1 MTFDMGRAVDMTCRT
16 MEDYAAVL
24 ETETEAIRAV
34 RMDEVT
40 TLAPR
45 KEKLAHQLDVLL
57 GGLRDDGERFTAHVR
72 SRPELRG
79 ELEMRWNRLTALAV
93 ENAQALQRALAI
105 TQEVVGLVVEVAR
118 SSQRAQAGYAA
129 AGYGRKGAPGGPMA
143 ARAGISVA
151 LDTKL

>member
-1 MTFDMGRAVDMTCRT
+1 MTFDMERAVEMTRRT
-16 MEDYAAVL
+16 MEDYAVVL
-24 ETETEAIRAV
+24 ETETEAILAM
-34 RMDEVT
+34 RMEEVK
-40 TLAPR
+40 TLSPR

-57 GGLRDDGERFTAHVR
+57 GGLRDDGQRFAVHVR

-79 ELEMRWNRLTALAV
+79 ELEVRWNRLSGLAA

-105 TQEVVGLVVEVAR
+105 TQDVVDLVVDVAR
-118 SSQRAQAGYAA
+118 RSQRAQTGYAA
-129 AGYGRKGAPGGPMA
+129 AGYGRKGAPGGPPA